1 MTLYEEIGR
10 RVAEKLRARAND
22 CPQELCRNWTGDGCA
37 CVLLDLEPD
46 LVVEDDE

>member
-10 RVAEKLRARAND
+10 RARKKLRARAND
-22 CPQELCRNWTGDGCA
+22 CPQELCGNWTGQGCA

-46 LVVEDDE
+46 VVEDDE